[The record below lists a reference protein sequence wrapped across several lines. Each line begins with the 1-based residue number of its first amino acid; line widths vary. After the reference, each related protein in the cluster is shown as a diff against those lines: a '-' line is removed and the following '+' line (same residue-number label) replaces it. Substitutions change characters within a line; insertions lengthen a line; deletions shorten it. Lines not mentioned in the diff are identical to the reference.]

1 MATERNPLLLQSTR
15 TPIALGGRAQQLFT
29 PFCNLAFRNL
39 PVYPFGATIFVLLMR
54 LLGTAIRRAL
64 YAFVCTFPLL
74 LAPIC
79 CAQEETIPA
88 PLPVYEFHS
97 GFWLNLHHTLYRVAR
112 AQRSSAPAAGP
123 ASAGIA
129 NLTGTEQR
137 AWSSAVAFYAK
148 TYGDKDLTVSLEMI
162 LIKNQLG
169 DFETCEDL
177 AGLKRRS
184 CDAGLPA
191 KLTEVLDAAAPV
203 YRAHLWQEHDRA
215 NRRWIAAVAP
225 LVRRNGLD
233 LAHRLAE
240 IYQTNWPRNRIRV
253 DVSSYASATGAY
265 TTVEPLRVTVS
276 SVDARNQGAE
286 ALEVLFHEASHGIAD
301 SVQDAIFRECRQRE
315 KPIPRDLWH
324 ALLFYTTGE
333 VIRPV
338 ALNAEDSARTPS
350 AGSATTYSG
359 YVPYAVREGLYKR
372 GWENY
377 LRVLT
382 QYWQPYLDGNVTFED
397 AIAHMVSAL

>member
-1 MATERNPLLLQSTR
+1 
-15 TPIALGGRAQQLFT
+15 
-29 PFCNLAFRNL
+29 
-39 PVYPFGATIFVLLMR
+39 MR
-54 LLGTAIRRAL
+54 PLGTSIRRAL
-64 YAFVCTFPLL
+64 LSFVCVVPFFFASTSF
-74 LAPIC
+74 
-79 CAQEETIPA
+79 AQEESVTV

-97 GFWLNLHHTLYRVAR
+97 GFWLNLHHTLYRIAR
-112 AQRSSAPAAGP
+112 SQRSSNSTANPGVVNAGV
-123 ASAGIA
+123 A
-129 NLTGTEQR
+129 NLSPAEQR
-137 AWSSAVAFYAK
+137 VWSAAIAFYSK
-148 TYGDKDLTVSLEMI
+148 TYADKDLTISLEMI

-169 DFETCEDL
+169 DFETCDDL
-177 AGLKRRS
+177 AGLKKKS

-191 KLTEVLDAAAPV
+191 KLTETLDAAAPV

-215 NRRWIAAVAP
+215 NRRWISAVAP

-240 IYQTNWPRNRIRV
+240 IYQTNWPKERIRV
-253 DVSSYASATGAY
+253 DVTSYASSTGAY
-265 TTVEPLRVTVS
+265 TTLEPLRVTVS
-276 SVDARNQGAE
+276 SIDARNQGAE

-333 VIRPV
+333 VVRPV
-338 ALNAEDSARTPS
+338 ALSAAEPADAPS
-350 AGSATTYSG
+350 SGATYSG

-382 QYWQPYLDGNVTFED
+382 QYWQPYLDGRVTFED
-397 AIAHMVSAL
+397 SIAHMVSAL